1 MFLSADKPCALT
13 RYVLYLV
20 VIRKLKETMPNIH
33 SLSADA
39 LLAIPVDAPEKLFT
53 SPDEAKA
60 EARQLFMAWH
70 PDRNRDARANEVFM
84 HVRALFEAAEAKVAQ
99 GTWEVP
105 GLLRLTSK
113 SGAQF
118 DVRYARKVAV
128 DVGTMYVGR
137 KFVGFDVSADNLD
150 LLESAEDIL
159 QGLPYLNDAMQA
171 EFSRYF
177 PEVARKVET
186 ATGTFVLVNKDP
198 GVLLLQ
204 DVLDH
209 YQGKLPA
216 RHAAWVISRLLNIAC
231 YLEVAGKVS
240 HNAIGLDT
248 VFISPAQHSAHLLG
262 GWWFAAGLGA
272 PLKAAAQRMV
282 LCAPPDVLQKKVGDS
297 RTDMEMIKA
306 LGRELL
312 GDSTGVR
319 LASDSAVPPALA
331 NWLQLST
338 HQSAVATYQEWQ
350 ERVLIDA
357 FGERKFVEM
366 NVSHDTLY
374 A

>member
-1 MFLSADKPCALT
+1 MTDFNCLSA
-13 RYVLYLV
+13 
-20 VIRKLKETMPNIH
+20 E
-33 SLSADA
+33 A

-53 SPDEAKA
+53 SPEAAKT
-60 EARQLFMAWH
+60 EARQLFKRWH
-70 PDRNRDARANEVFM
+70 PDRSQDARANEVFI
-84 HVRALFEAAEAKVAQ
+84 HVRALADAADAKIAQ

-105 GLLRLTSK
+105 GRLRITAK
-113 SGAQF
+113 SGTQF
-118 DVRYARKVAV
+118 ELRYARKMAV

-150 LLESAEDIL
+150 LLTSAETL
-159 QGLPYLNDAMQA
+159 VQGLPYVNDAMRA

-177 PEVARKVET
+177 PDVARKVET
-186 ATGTFVLVNKDP
+186 ETGAFLLLNKDP

-209 YQGKLPA
+209 YQGKLPP

-248 VFISPAQHSAHLLG
+248 VFISPAQHSAHVLG
-262 GWWFAAGLGA
+262 GWWFAAALGA
-272 PLKAAAQRMV
+272 PLKAASQRMV

-366 NVSHDTLY
+366 NLTHDTLY